1 MPGESRKFGGML
13 KCCSNFVLG
22 GGFLEMGR
30 CGMRN
35 PPWMRNFEERER
47 EKEEREVKSREE
59 ETVYLKFL

>member
-1 MPGESRKFGGML
+1 M